1 MTVPGV
7 DTVVVLVLLL
17 AIALGVWIGRVTSP
31 RKPAPNVPDTIP
43 EIYIQ
48 GLNHLLSERND
59 EAVEVFLDAL
69 RQHPESVDILLAL
82 GRLFRRRGELERA
95 LRVHQHLLDQPALA
109 PDLRQSVLFEIAQD
123 YLKAGILDRAES
135 ILKELLD
142 RQPDH
147 LEGLATLAELYELGS
162 EWAQSIA
169 VRQRLHKAGKRDQ
182 RPVIAMLY
190 GELAEQSLLAGE
202 TGQAKFFLELARKED
217 PENPRALVIGGRI
230 AFDRQDWGGALRLW
244 EKLLDSPVES
254 VVLLILEPFLSVLR
268 YAENGTDVQE
278 ARERLLKMCNSPL
291 AVKLLAHALR
301 AVEGTPA
308 ATAYLRRVLLQ
319 QPDMRVM
326 QVLLELD
333 PDAPDPAL
341 YPVMALAVR
350 GLSVEPAVF
359 HCQSC
364 GYQSPQYY
372 WRCPSCRQWGTF
384 SGGCSL

>member
-190 GELAEQSLLAGE
+190 GELAEQSLLVGKA
-202 TGQAKFFLELARKED
+202 GQAKVFLELARKED

-230 AFDRQDWGGALRLW
+230 AFDRQDWGGALSLW

-268 YAENGTDVQE
+268 YAANGTDVQD

-291 AVKLLAHALR
+291 AVKLLAHALQ

-308 ATAYLRRVLLQ
+308 ATAYLRGVLLR

-350 GLSVEPAVF
+350 GLAVEPAVF

>member
-17 AIALGVWIGRVTSP
+17 TIALGVWIGRVTSP
-31 RKPAPNVPDTIP
+31 RKPAPNAPDTIP

-69 RQHPESVDILLAL
+69 RQHPESIDILLAL

-169 VRQRLHKAGKRDQ
+169 IRQRLHNAGKRGQ
-182 RPVIAMLY
+182 RAVIAMLY
-190 GELAEQSLLAGE
+190 GELAEQSLLLGDA
-202 TGQAKFFLELARKED
+202 GQARVFLELAQRED

-230 AFDRQDWGGALRLW
+230 AFDRQDWGGALNLW

-268 YAENGTDVQE
+268 YAANRMDVQD

-291 AVKLLAHALR
+291 AVKLLAHALQ

-308 ATAYLRRVLLQ
+308 ATAYLRRVLLR

-384 SGGCSL
+384 SGGYSL

>member
-1 MTVPGV
+1 MV
-7 DTVVVLVLLL
+7 DTIVVLVLLL

-31 RKPAPNVPDTIP
+31 RKPAPGVPDTIP

-95 LRVHQHLLDQPALA
+95 LRVHQYLLDQPALA
-109 PDLRQSVLFEIAQD
+109 SDLRQSVLFEIAQD

-162 EWAQSIA
+162 EWAKSIA
-169 VRQRLHKAGKRDQ
+169 VRQQLHKTGTHGQ

-202 TGQAKFFLELARKED
+202 TEQAGVFLGMARKED
-217 PENPRALVIGGRI
+217 PENPRALVVGGRI
-230 AFDRQDWGGALRLW
+230 AFDRRNWDDAFDLW
-244 EKLLDSPVES
+244 RKLLDSRVES
-254 VVLLILEPFLSVLR
+254 VILLVLEPFLSVLPHV
-268 YAENGTDVQE
+268 ANGVDAQK
-278 ARERLLKMCNSPL
+278 ARERLLDMCRSPL
-291 AVKLLAHALR
+291 AVKLLAHALQG
-301 AVEGTPA
+301 VEGTLA
-308 ATAYLRRVLLQ
+308 ATTYLRHLLLR

-333 PDAPDPAL
+333 PEAPDPTL
-341 YPVMALAVR
+341 YPVMAMTVR
-350 GLSVEPAVF
+350 GLSVEPVVF
-359 HCQSC
+359 HCQTC

>member
-1 MTVPGV
+1 MV

-31 RKPAPNVPDTIP
+31 RKPVPDVPDTIP

-95 LRVHQHLLDQPALA
+95 LRVHQYLLDQPALA
-109 PDLRQSVLFEIAQD
+109 SDLRQSVLFEIAQD

-162 EWAQSIA
+162 EWAKSIA
-169 VRQRLHKAGKRDQ
+169 VRQQLHKTGTQGQ

-202 TGQAKFFLELARKED
+202 AEQAGVFLGMARKED
-217 PENPRALVIGGRI
+217 PENPRALVVGGRI
-230 AFDRQDWGGALRLW
+230 AFDRQNWDDAFDLW
-244 EKLLDSPVES
+244 KKLLDSRVES
-254 VVLLILEPFLSVLR
+254 VVLLVLEPFLSVLPHV
-268 YAENGTDVQE
+268 ANGVDAQK
-278 ARERLLKMCNSPL
+278 ARERLLDMCRSPL
-291 AVKLLAHALR
+291 AVKLLAHALQG
-301 AVEGTPA
+301 VEGTRA
-308 ATAYLRRVLLQ
+308 ATTYLRHLLLR

-333 PDAPDPAL
+333 PDAPDPTL
-341 YPVMALAVR
+341 YPVMAMAVR

-364 GYQSPQYY
+364 GYQSPRYY

>member
-95 LRVHQHLLDQPALA
+95 LRVHQHLLGQPALA

-190 GELAEQSLLAGE
+190 GELAEQSLLVGKA
-202 TGQAKFFLELARKED
+202 GQAKVFLELARKED

-230 AFDRQDWGGALRLW
+230 AFDRQDWGGALSLW

-268 YAENGTDVQE
+268 YAANGTDVQE

-291 AVKLLAHALR
+291 AVKLLAHALQ

-308 ATAYLRRVLLQ
+308 ATAYLRGVLLR

-350 GLSVEPAVF
+350 GLAVEPAVF